1 MILKKHNFFV
11 VTFFLVIFLFISN
24 LVKAEEENS
33 DNISTEIQKLKQDL
47 KTLEKAVYKSSQ
59 ITTSSNSSS
68 NSLNEDIL
76 TRHLLKLNE
85 IETQFQ
91 NLTNKFEE
99 VNFKMDKLS
108 KRITKMQTDN
118 QMRFSDLE
126 NNQIEDI
133 LKEKLQHI
141 DYKFFISM
149 NKVNESKFCFTKTTF
164 RDNPFI
170 QKEFMKGADYE
181 TFITE
186 CNEYVKWFSRS
197 HFNLIYY
204 NHIYSFYNLQVLTYH
219 HTYLF
224 LILYTSQMI

>member
-1 MILKKHNFFV
+1 MKNDSKKHNFLV

-126 NNQIEDI
+126 NNPENIVKDKKISKRKNYPELISRTILVEYQMKI
-133 LKEKLQHI
+133 LKIQT
-141 DYKFFISM
+141 KFKKHNQLSLL
-149 NKVNESKFCFTKTTF
+149 
-164 RDNPFI
+164 D
-170 QKEFMKGADYE
+170 
-181 TFITE
+181 
-186 CNEYVKWFSRS
+186 
-197 HFNLIYY
+197 
-204 NHIYSFYNLQVLTYH
+204 
-219 HTYLF
+219 
-224 LILYTSQMI
+224 